1 MVRRFRRLTAG
12 LARAVLAGLCLA
24 RFAPSLATTPDLVY
38 YGGPVVSHARIVP
51 VNWNSNV
58 DTTLQAGLPQFYS
71 DLTQSHYWDLLA
83 QYSTAGLTPPD
94 ALPGSGQLIARG
106 SVNAAVTI
114 DPAVCPAT
122 VAGSCALAESEIDT
136 ELNLQIDQG
145 FLPAPV
151 IDATGNVDTVYMIN
165 FPANVQVQLAGT
177 PAPKSCVDFCS
188 ANTTLVRNALNVALG
203 IVMDYS
209 TGSGCDLGC
218 GSAPS
223 ALKLATVNAG
233 NALANAVTD
242 PQLGLADNVAR
253 PLAWID
259 SSTGQ
264 VAEFCG
270 LTETTLTSTDGLRT
284 WTIGEI
290 WSSHDQLCTAS
301 QQPWFSITPSPT
313 SAIVNQAGSVPVTMA
328 TATLGPAQP
337 ITLIVNDLPAGLTA
351 AFDPPTV
358 TGGQSST
365 LTISAEETATPATIT
380 VDVGGK
386 QTAGGFEDYVVA
398 SLTLTV
404 RADTLFK
411 NGFD

>member
-12 LARAVLAGLCLA
+12 LARVLLAGLCLA
-24 RFAPSLATTPDLVY
+24 RCAPSPATTPDLVY

-58 DTTLQAGLPQFYS
+58 DATLQAGLPEFYA
-71 DLTQSHYWDLLA
+71 DLSQSRYWDLLA

-94 ALPGSGQLIARG
+94 TLPGSGQLIARG
-106 SVNAAVTI
+106 SVNAAVTL
-114 DPAVCPAT
+114 DPAACPAS
-122 VAGSCALAESEIDT
+122 VVSSCLLAESDIDT

-145 FLPAPV
+145 LLPAPAL
-151 IDATGNVDTVYMIN
+151 DATGNVDTVYMIN

-177 PAPKSCVDFCS
+177 PGPESCVDFCS

-209 TGSGCDLGC
+209 AGSGCGLGC

-223 ALKLATVNAG
+223 ALSLATVNAG

-242 PQLGLADNVAR
+242 PQLGLADTVAR
-253 PLAWID
+253 PLAWLD
-259 SSTGQ
+259 SNTGQ

-270 LTETTLTSTDGLRT
+270 STETTLTSLDGLRT

-290 WSSHDQLCTAS
+290 WSSHDQLCAAS
-301 QQPWFSITPSPT
+301 QQPWFSITPSPA
-313 SAIVNQAGSVPVTMA
+313 SAVVNQGGSVPVTMA
-328 TATLGPAQP
+328 TATPGPAQS
-337 ITLIVNDLPAGLTA
+337 ITLIVNNLPTGLTA
-351 AFDPPTV
+351 AFDPPSV
-358 TGGQSST
+358 TGGESST
-365 LTISAEETATPATIT
+365 LTISADETATPATLT

-386 QTAGGFEDYVVA
+386 QTAPGFQDYVVA

-404 RADTLFK
+404 RADSVYK